1 MSARVKRKPIQRRTP
16 QRKKLR
22 QRPVG
27 VPRTRGRVSIQESG
41 RGLLPKGSASNLPKQ
56 FIRKGLRQSLRTSS
70 KENVSGR
77 TIRQTEFAQ
86 RTGIQ
91 PETFGSAE
99 FKFPSLFGTK
109 RRRTKLPRTKAPSL
123 FGGRRQEDFRMDGLG
138 L

>member
-1 MSARVKRKPIQRRTP
+1 MSARVKRKL
-16 QRKKLR
+16 RK
-22 QRPVG
+22 RPVG
-27 VPRTRGRVSIQESG
+27 VPRTRGRVSIQQSG
-41 RGLLPKGSASNLPKQ
+41 RGLLPKGSASNLPKNV
-56 FIRKGLRQSLRTSS
+56 IRRGLKKPLRTQS
-70 KENVSGR
+70 KENIAGR

-109 RRRTKLPRTKAPSL
+109 RRRTKIPKLPKTRAPSL
-123 FGGRRQEDFRMDGLG
+123 FGGRRQTDFRMDGLG

>member
-1 MSARVKRKPIQRRTP
+1 MSARVKRKIT
-16 QRKKLR
+16 RKRLPK
-22 QRPVG
+22 RPVG

-56 FIRKGLRQSLRTSS
+56 FIRKGLRQSLRTRS
-70 KENVSGR
+70 KENVAGR

-109 RRRTKLPRTKAPSL
+109 RRRTKLPKTRAPSL
-123 FGGRRQEDFRMDGLG
+123 FGGRRQTDFRMDGLG

>member
-1 MSARVKRKPIQRRTP
+1 MSARVKRKIKPKRRLP
-16 QRKKLR
+16 K
-22 QRPVG
+22 RPVG

-41 RGLLPKGSASNLPKQ
+41 RGLLPRGSASNLP
-56 FIRKGLRQSLRTSS
+56 RKVVRRGLRQSLRTSS
-70 KENVSGR
+70 KENIAGR

-109 RRRTKLPRTKAPSL
+109 RRRTKVPRSTAPTL
-123 FGGRRQEDFRMDGLG
+123 FGGRRQTDFRMDGLG

>member
-1 MSARVKRKPIQRRTP
+1 LSARVKRKIT
-16 QRKKLR
+16 RKRLPK
-22 QRPVG
+22 RPVG

-56 FIRKGLRQSLRTSS
+56 FIRKGLRQSLRTRS
-70 KENVSGR
+70 KENVAGR

-109 RRRTKLPRTKAPSL
+109 RRRTKLPRTRAPSL
-123 FGGRRQEDFRMDGLG
+123 FGGRRQTDFRMDGLG

>member
-1 MSARVKRKPIQRRTP
+1 MSARVKRKPIQRRTL
-16 QRKKLR
+16 RK
-22 QRPVG
+22 RPVG

-70 KENVSGR
+70 KENVAGR

-123 FGGRRQEDFRMDGLG
+123 FGGRRQTDFRMDGLG

>member
-1 MSARVKRKPIQRRTP
+1 MSARVKRKPIQRR
-16 QRKKLR
+16 KLR
-22 QRPVG
+22 KRPVG
-27 VPRTRGRVSIQESG
+27 VPRTRGRVTIQESG
-41 RGLLPKGSASNLPKQ
+41 RGLLPRGSASNLPRQ
-56 FIRKGLRQSLRTSS
+56 VVRRGLRKPLRTTS
-70 KENVSGR
+70 KENIAGR

-109 RRRTKLPRTKAPSL
+109 RRRTKVPRTRAPSL
-123 FGGRRQEDFRMDGLG
+123 FGGRRQTDFRMDGLG

>member
-1 MSARVKRKPIQRRTP
+1 MSARVKRKPIQRKRL
-16 QRKKLR
+16 RK
-22 QRPVG
+22 RPVG

-41 RGLLPKGSASNLPKQ
+41 RGLLPRGSASNLPKE
-56 FIRKGLRQSLRTSS
+56 FIRKGLRKSLRTSA
-70 KENVSGR
+70 KENVAGR

-109 RRRTKLPRTKAPSL
+109 RRRTKVPRSRAPSL
-123 FGGRRQEDFRMDGLG
+123 FGGRRQTDFRMDGLG

>member
-1 MSARVKRKPIQRRTP
+1 MSARVKRKIKPRRRLP
-16 QRKKLR
+16 K
-22 QRPVG
+22 RPVG
-27 VPRTRGRVSIQESG
+27 VPRTRGRVSIQQSG

-56 FIRKGLRQSLRTSS
+56 FIRKGLRQSLRTRS
-70 KENVSGR
+70 KENVAGR

-99 FKFPSLFGTK
+99 FKFPSLFGSK
-109 RRRTKLPRTKAPSL
+109 RRRTKVPRSTAPSL
-123 FGGRRQEDFRMDGLG
+123 FGGRRQTDFRMDGLG

>member
-1 MSARVKRKPIQRRTP
+1 MSARVKRKPIKRRAPPRTRLP
-16 QRKKLR
+16 

-27 VPRTRGRVSIQESG
+27 VPITRGRVSIQESG

-56 FIRKGLRQSLRTSS
+56 FIRKGLRKSLRTSS
-70 KENVSGR
+70 KENVAGR

-99 FKFPSLFGTK
+99 FKFPSLFGGR
-109 RRRTKLPRTKAPSL
+109 RRRTKVPRTTAPSL
-123 FGGRRQEDFRMDGLG
+123 FGGRRQTDFRMDGLG

>member
-1 MSARVKRKPIQRRTP
+1 LSARVKRKPIRRRAP
-16 QRKKLR
+16 PRRRLP

-27 VPRTRGRVSIQESG
+27 VPRTRGRVTIQESG
-41 RGLLPKGSASNLPKQ
+41 RGLLPQGRASNLPRNVV
-56 FIRKGLRQSLRTSS
+56 RKGLRKTLRTRSQ
-70 KENVSGR
+70 ENVAGR

-99 FKFPSLFGTK
+99 FKFPSLFGGR
-109 RRRTKLPRTKAPSL
+109 RRRTKTPTLNPR
-123 FGGRRQEDFRMDGLG
+123 RRGLDSFRMDGAGLG

>member
-1 MSARVKRKPIQRRTP
+1 MSARVKRKPIQRRTL
-16 QRKKLR
+16 RK
-22 QRPVG
+22 RPVG

-41 RGLLPKGSASNLPKQ
+41 RGLLPKGSASNLPRKV
-56 FIRKGLRQSLRTSS
+56 IRRGLSQSLRTQS
-70 KENVSGR
+70 KENVAGR